1 MATLYSNVWKK
12 HKFLYPI
19 KDECVG
25 FTVISKEKDFTISQY
40 PLLQTE
46 FLYDSIL
53 GMPDDNFLVVCWPE
67 PRTLEFRNG
76 GAYHIIRELP
86 QSSTVSLREPV
97 SQMD

>member
-46 FLYDSIL
+46 FIYDSIL
-53 GMPDDNFLVVCWPE
+53 GTPDNNLLVVCWPGSNL
-67 PRTLEFRNG
+67 TKNM
-76 GAYHIIRELP
+76 ARE
-86 QSSTVSLREPV
+86 TV